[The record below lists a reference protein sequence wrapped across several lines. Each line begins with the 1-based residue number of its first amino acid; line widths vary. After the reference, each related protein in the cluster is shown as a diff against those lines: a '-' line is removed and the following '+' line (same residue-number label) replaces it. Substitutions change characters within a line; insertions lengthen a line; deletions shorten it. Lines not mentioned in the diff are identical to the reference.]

1 MFDVSKR
8 LLKLRKSRGLSQ
20 IELAQKVQIS
30 SSTLAT
36 TKTIWEFLLCQW
48 RSLWLMS

>member
-1 MFDVSKR
+1 MFDFSKR

-30 SSTLAT
+30 RAHC
-36 TKTIWEFLLCQW
+36 KMK
-48 RSLWLMS
+48 MSI